1 MLQRALQRVIR
12 KSEYKGLREAATQLG
27 MLAANIRIQ
36 YPFFFLTFFLI
47 RREGGELELIRPLLS
62 DLHEEARN
70 SRRRPSRVSQLTQL
84 AKSEGKKIYI
94 YILSTARRGRETVVN
109 SRSDAWT
116 TTRNIARAHA
126 CFCIALDHGRERN
139 QHPWS
144 VRMRHVGIRTYD
156 LPGIFKNSRKD
167 VVGKTARP
175 PQHYNS
181 GCLVM
186 QLIATFSMLVG
197 TFR

>member
-1 MLQRALQRVIR
+1 MNSFGLCCLTSTRKHGIQGADRVVFRNLRNLRSR
-12 KSEYKGLREAATQLG
+12 KEK
-27 MLAANIRIQ
+27 N
-36 YPFFFLTFFLI
+36 
-47 RREGGELELIRPLLS
+47 
-62 DLHEEARN
+62 
-70 SRRRPSRVSQLTQL
+70 
-84 AKSEGKKIYI
+84 I